1 VAESVSEKTKDS
13 EKAKRLNMNPRQ
25 RQILLF
31 LVDEG
36 SASVDQIKEKL
47 HLVRRTAQRNLTKLA
62 ELGLV
67 REVAKS
73 KTDPT
78 KYYGLL

>member
-1 VAESVSEKTKDS
+1 
-13 EKAKRLNMNPRQ
+13 M
-25 RQILLF
+25 
-31 LVDEG
+31 DEG